1 METVQAQ
8 QMRSVP
14 TEVVCVW
21 MIVYINGCICNI
33 HLPVG
38 KYSMCAQCVLK
49 WSSRYLTVYVGAQ
62 NGCLC
67 ACVYV
72 FLLINVILTSPALAV
87 AGKELV
93 KQQLK
98 RHVLGHDVVFAQVVA
113 AGRAGVHLRSERP
126 LETSLGRERARWG
139 RFTQTQGHVCFCF
152 FWNVVIENTSSQN
165 APCKHCVSKRW
176 WWVGKPA
183 PGSKHTWRSVP
194 SCAGNSLYVCKQKHM
209 KNIRHSCRKNSQ
221 ILLEICLW
229 CCHFNCHEI
238 TSRSTKQKL
247 WQVRLRIRKSRA
259 N

>member
-126 LETSLGRERARWG
+126 LETSLGRERERARWG
-139 RFTQTQGHVCFCF
+139 RFTQTQGHVRLFVF
-152 FWNVVIENTSSQN
+152 FETLWLKIHPVRTHLANIVWANGGDGLESQLLAANTHEDLFHLAQEILYTYAN
-165 APCKHCVSKRW
+165 RN
-176 WWVGKPA
+176 
-183 PGSKHTWRSVP
+183 TWRI
-194 SCAGNSLYVCKQKHM
+194 YVTAAEGTH
-209 KNIRHSCRKNSQ
+209 
-221 ILLEICLW
+221 
-229 CCHFNCHEI
+229 
-238 TSRSTKQKL
+238 RSF
-247 WQVRLRIRKSRA
+247 
-259 N
+259 

>member
-33 HLPVG
+33 HLPAG
-38 KYSMCAQCVLK
+38 KCSMCAQCGLK
-49 WSSRYLTVYVGAQ
+49 WSSRYLTVYVSAQ
-62 NGCLC
+62 NGCLW
-67 ACVYV
+67 ACVRI
-72 FLLINVILTSPALAV
+72 LLINVIWTSSALAV

-93 KQQLK
+93 EQHLK

-126 LETSLGRERARWG
+126 LETSLGKESTVAAIHANARTSF
-139 RFTQTQGHVCFCF
+139 RKVL
-152 FWNVVIENTSSQN
+152 IENLSSQN
-165 APCKHCVSKRW
+165 VPCKHCVSKLW

-194 SCAGNSLYVCKQKHM
+194 SCAGS
-209 KNIRHSCRKNSQ
+209 S
-221 ILLEICLW
+221 
-229 CCHFNCHEI
+229 
-238 TSRSTKQKL
+238 
-247 WQVRLRIRKSRA
+247 
-259 N
+259 